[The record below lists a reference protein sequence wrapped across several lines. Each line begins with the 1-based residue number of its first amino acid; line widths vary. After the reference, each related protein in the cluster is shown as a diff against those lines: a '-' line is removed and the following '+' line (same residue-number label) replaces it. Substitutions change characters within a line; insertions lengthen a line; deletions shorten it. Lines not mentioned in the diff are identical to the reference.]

1 MPRAN
6 KVGRAAGALFSALV
20 LLGLSSCGSGTAETQ
35 ALPSGVEPGSSVGS
49 ALTPT
54 GHFYAKAG
62 AMPPGARVGVML
74 LFLSNQSDEA
84 VTLETVLFPQLSV
97 PRTIRQHGSEES

>member
-20 LLGLSSCGSGTAETQ
+20 LLGLSSCGSGTADSGFTF
-35 ALPSGVEPGSSVGS
+35 GVEPGSSVGS